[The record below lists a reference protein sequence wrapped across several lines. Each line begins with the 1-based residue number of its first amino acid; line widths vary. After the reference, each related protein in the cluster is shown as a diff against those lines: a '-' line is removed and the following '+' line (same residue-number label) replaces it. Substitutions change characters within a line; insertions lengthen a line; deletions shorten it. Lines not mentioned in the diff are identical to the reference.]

1 MRSELREIR
10 ETLGY
15 TVRDFA
21 ELLGFGE
28 RYYTYHGYETGRRK
42 TPDYVLKEAQ
52 AALKRDQQFF
62 QKDLPRRVNEFSKK
76 GVPNEAVRGQW

>member
-1 MRSELREIR
+1 MHLELRKIR

-21 ELLGFGE
+21 ELLGFGDKFS
-28 RYYTYHGYETGRRK
+28 TYQCYETGRRK
-42 TPDYVLKEAQ
+42 APDSVLKEAR

-62 QKDLPRRVNEFSKK
+62 KKDLPRRIDEFSKN
-76 GVPNEAVRGQW
+76 GVPNEAVKGQW